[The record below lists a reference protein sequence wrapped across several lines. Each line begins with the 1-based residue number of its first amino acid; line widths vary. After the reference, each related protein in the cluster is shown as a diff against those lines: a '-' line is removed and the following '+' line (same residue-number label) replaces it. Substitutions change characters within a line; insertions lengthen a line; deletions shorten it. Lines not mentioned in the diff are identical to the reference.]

1 MDEICTHNRDDKNI
15 CDNCCYSNNIS
26 LAKGDI
32 PSEEE
37 LYDLADIF
45 RVFGDTTRIKILW
58 LLFESEKCVCD
69 IAQTLSMGQ
78 SAVSHQLRLLRNSH
92 LVRSRRE
99 GKQIFYSLDDEHVR
113 IIFDKGLAHVKER
126 RTTI

>member
-1 MDEICTHNRDDKNI
+1 MNDICTHEQHDSA
-15 CDNCCYSNNIS
+15 CTGCCFNDNIS
-26 LAKGDI
+26 FAKGDI

-37 LYDLADIF
+37 LYDLAETF

-78 SAVSHQLRLLRNSH
+78 SAVSHQLRFLRNAR

-99 GKQIFYSLDDEHVR
+99 GKQIFYSLDDDHVR
-113 IIFDKGLAHVKER
+113 IIFDKGLAHIQER
-126 RTTI
+126 RVNK